1 MSLATLLE
9 NVSEHK
15 KIGISEERIDAIK
28 PALREYIAFWREY
41 PDMFVDFMQT
51 GYDAERNEKL
61 TFRLR
66 FYQRVKRAPLL
77 GDE

>member
-41 PDMFVDFMQT
+41 PDMFVDFM
-51 GYDAERNEKL
+51 
-61 TFRLR
+61 
-66 FYQRVKRAPLL
+66 
-77 GDE
+77 